1 MTKENIMT
9 KTTKLANAPKPATVR
24 FHKPISTVVK
34 TTKKARLISLL
45 SRESGADVPS
55 ISATFGWLPHT
66 TRAALTGLRKA
77 GFEITSLKPDKGK
90 PLQYHIKPALKPTA
104 KTDEFTKDRAGSGN
118 VARDQIVE
126 TSKVEAA
133 AEVPNDQ

>member
-1 MTKENIMT
+1 MT

-24 FHKPISTVVK
+24 TRKQLPAAAK

-90 PLQYHIKPALKPTA
+90 PLQYHIKPAPKLTA
-104 KTDEFTKDRAGSGN
+104 KTDDLITSRARSGN
-118 VARDQIVE
+118 ATRYQIVE

-133 AEVPNDQ
+133 ADVPNDQ